1 MRFGWRGALGI
12 ALSVALLWYAFH
24 DIEWAQAAA
33 EIRRANLWLL
43 VLSAIAATGVFPLR
57 ARRWRTILDPIERH
71 LPFGP
76 LWRSTAIGMMVSN
89 VIPARAGELA
99 RAYALSREVPRVPF
113 STAFASLAVDRVF
126 DALIVLLLMFG
137 AMLMPSFPTGASAT
151 VARYAIGGV
160 VGVAIVVVGL
170 YLVVFFPARIISLFE
185 LFARRIAPSLE
196 ARGREVLIAFA
207 SGLSVLRSPRRFAAV
222 FWWALLH
229 WLLNGFAFWL
239 GFVAVG
245 IRAPFGMALFAQGII
260 AISVAIPS
268 SPGFFGVFESAGRV
282 ALGVYGISQTAAVT
296 WAVGFHL
303 LSFIPITLIGGYYF
317 ARAGLTFSELRGAAT
332 GGRPPAGTSSVERT
346 DSAAPNEHG
355 RVPVQSSIEP
365 PAA

>member
-12 ALSVALLWYAFH
+12 VLSVALLWYAFH
-24 DIEWAQAAA
+24 DIEWAKVGLA
-33 EIRRANLWLL
+33 IRAANLWLL
-43 VLSAIAATGVFPLR
+43 LLSALAATGIFPLR
-57 ARRWRTILDPIERH
+57 ARRWRTILDPVAPN

-89 VIPARAGELA
+89 IVPARAGELA
-99 RAYALSREVPRVPF
+99 RAYALSREVDRVPF

-137 AMLMPSFPTGASAT
+137 AMLMPSFPAGAAAS

-160 VGVAIVVVGL
+160 AFVAVVIVVL
-170 YLVVFFPARIISLFE
+170 YLIVFFPTQIISLFE
-185 LFARRIAPSLE
+185 LFARRVAPSFE
-196 ARGREVLIAFA
+196 ARGREILVSFA
-207 SGLSVLRSPRRFAAV
+207 NGLSVLRSPRRFVAV

-229 WLLNGFAFWL
+229 WILNGVAFWI
-239 GFVAVG
+239 GFIAVG
-245 IRAPFGMALFAQGII
+245 IHAPLASAFFAQGII

-268 SPGFFGVFESAGRV
+268 SPGFFGFFEAAGKL
-282 ALGVYGISQTAAVT
+282 ALGLYGVSETLAVT

-303 LSFIPITLIGGYYF
+303 LSFIPITLIGAYYF
-317 ARAGLTFSELRGAAT
+317 ARAGLTFAELSKAGSASSESRDGA
-332 GGRPPAGTSSVERT
+332 GRAAVRT
-346 DSAAPNEHG
+346 P
-355 RVPVQSSIEP
+355 IEP